1 MIDVRVLLL
10 TASIVLSLLGGLL
23 STAGDLDLATFGRV
37 LLVSCVVVGG
47 LVVLIDQ
54 AERW

>member
-23 STAGDLDLATFGRV
+23 STVGDLELATFGRV